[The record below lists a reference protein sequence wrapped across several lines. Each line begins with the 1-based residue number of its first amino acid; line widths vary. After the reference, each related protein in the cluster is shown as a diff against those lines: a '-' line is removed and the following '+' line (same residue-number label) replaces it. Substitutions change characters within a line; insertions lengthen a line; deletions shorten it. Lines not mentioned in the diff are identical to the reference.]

1 MSKIIKI
8 GITELNNKEIIEV
21 NPINLVAGK
30 DRIRCEILNNGK
42 ISTDDQIKI
51 I

>member
-8 GITELNNKEIIEV
+8 GITEFNNKEIIEV
-21 NPINLVAGK
+21 NPINLIAGK

-42 ISTDDQIKI
+42 ISTEDQIKMI
-51 I
+51 

>member
-21 NPINLVAGK
+21 NTINLVVRKGG
-30 DRIRCEILNNGK
+30 ISCEILNNRK
-42 ISTDDQIKI
+42 ISTENQIKMI
-51 I
+51 